1 MTVGFKFTYVRIKN
15 DKVELRRFHIDKK
28 SNAPNIDKKSNAPKD
43 KGDYRS
49 HMHQTGLA
57 MSRKMYAIGFGIF
70 AALTLTACS
79 SEKTNA
85 DDQGSN
91 LRSLM
96 ERLEFLEENDRKHG
110 AQIRDLE
117 TTVEKKTQMISELE
131 ILVRKQNAEI
141 KDLKEHYLKFSK
153 SLDDDVTYPEK
164 SNEIKYSM
172 EKKKRI
178 LVQPNG
184 EYVSIGSP
192 Y

>member
-15 DKVELRRFHIDKK
+15 DKVELRRFH
-28 SNAPNIDKKSNAPKD
+28 IDKKSNAPKD

-110 AQIRDLE
+110 AQIRDLK

-131 ILVRKQNAEI
+131 IVVRKQNAEI
-141 KDLKEHYLKFSK
+141 KDLKERYLKFSK
-153 SLDDDVTYPEK
+153 SLDDDDVRYPEK
-164 SNEIKYSM
+164 SNEITYSM

-178 LVQPNG
+178 PAQPDG
-184 EYVSIGSP
+184 EYGSP